1 MQISYKQEI
10 LRKLVHLSSIWMV
23 FVMWYAGG
31 LPAFIFFITLAVLN
45 LIVEYARY
53 KKVPVI
59 TPLYETLFKNML
71 RESNG
76 KFRPSGSPP
85 YLASAGVTTLLFP
98 LPFSI
103 IAFLCMMF
111 GDTAAALIGRKFGKH
126 KFSNGKSMEG
136 CAAFLITDFLIV
148 IGAYFILGSFSWI
161 TLLCGLLGVIIAMVA
176 ELFNEELHLDDN
188 FSIPLIVG
196 GMFMLGYF
204 ISGRLNLPA

>member
-1 MQISYKQEI
+1 
-10 LRKLVHLSSIWMV
+10 MV
-23 FVMWYAGG
+23 FVMAYVPGIRG
-31 LPAFIFFITLAVLN
+31 FFFFAILAVLN

-59 TPLYETLFKNML
+59 TPLYEALFKNML

-85 YLASAGVTTLLFP
+85 YLASAAVTTLLFP

-103 IAFLCMMF
+103 ISFLCMMF

-136 CAAFLITDFLIV
+136 CAAFLITDWLIV
-148 IGAYFILGSFSWI
+148 IGAYFITGTFGWI
-161 TLLCGLLGVIIAMVA
+161 ILVCGLIGVVLAMIA

-196 GMFMLGYF
+196 GMFRAGLLLSMYC
-204 ISGRLNLPA
+204 

>member
-1 MQISYKQEI
+1 MQITYKQEL

-23 FVMWYAGG
+23 FVMYCAGRV
-31 LPAFIFFITLAVLN
+31 PAFFFFAILAILN

-85 YLASAGVTTLLFP
+85 YLASAAVTSLLFP

-103 IAFLCMMF
+103 ISFLCMMF

-126 KFSNGKSMEG
+126 KFFNGKSVEG
-136 CAAFLITDFLIV
+136 CAAFLITDWLIV
-148 IGAYFILGSFSWI
+148 IGAFYITGFSWI
-161 TLLCGLLGVIIAMVA
+161 ILVCGLIGVVIAMIA

-188 FSIPLIVG
+188 FSIPLLVG
-196 GMFMLGYF
+196 GMFWIGIL
-204 ISGRLNLPA
+204 LAA

>member
-1 MQISYKQEI
+1 MQITYKQEL

-23 FVMWYAGG
+23 FVMAYVPGFPG
-31 LPAFIFFITLAVLN
+31 FLFFAVLALLN
-45 LIVEYARY
+45 LLVEYARY

-59 TPLYETLFKNML
+59 TPLYEALFKNML

-85 YLASAGVTTLLFP
+85 YLASAAVTTLLFP
-98 LPFSI
+98 LPYSI
-103 IAFLCMMF
+103 ISFLCMMF

-126 KFSNGKSMEG
+126 KFFNGKSVEG
-136 CAAFLITDFLIV
+136 CAAFLITGWIIV
-148 IGAYFILGSFSWI
+148 TGAYFITETFSWI
-161 TLLCGLLGVIIAMVA
+161 VLVCGLAGVVIAMVA

-196 GMFMLGYF
+196 GTFWLGIF
-204 ISGRLNLPA
+204 LTLL

>member
-1 MQISYKQEI
+1 
-10 LRKLVHLSSIWMV
+10 MV
-23 FVMWYAGG
+23 FVMAYAPGIRG
-31 LPAFIFFITLAVLN
+31 FFFFAILAVLN

-59 TPLYETLFKNML
+59 TPLYEALFKNML

-85 YLASAGVTTLLFP
+85 YLASAAVTTLLFP

-103 IAFLCMMF
+103 ISFLCMMF

-136 CAAFLITDFLIV
+136 CAAFLITDWLIV
-148 IGAYFILGSFSWI
+148 IGAYFITGTFGWI
-161 TLLCGLLGVIIAMVA
+161 ILVCGLIGVVLAMIA

-196 GMFMLGYF
+196 GMFWAGLLLSMYC
-204 ISGRLNLPA
+204 

>member
-1 MQISYKQEI
+1 MQISYKQEL

-23 FVMWYAGG
+23 FVMYYAGG
-31 LPAFIFFITLAVLN
+31 LPAFLFFAILSILN

-59 TPLYETLFKNML
+59 TPLYEALFKNML
-71 RESNG
+71 RESNR

-85 YLASAGVTTLLFP
+85 YLASAAVTTLLFP
-98 LPFSI
+98 VPFSI
-103 IAFLCMMF
+103 ISFLCMMF

-126 KFSNGKSMEG
+126 KFFNGKSMEG
-136 CAAFLITDFLIV
+136 CAAFLITDWLIV
-148 IGAYFILGSFSWI
+148 TGAYFITGFNWLILVF
-161 TLLCGLLGVIIAMVA
+161 GLAGVMIAMVA

-196 GMFMLGYF
+196 GMFRLG
-204 ISGRLNLPA
+204 LLLA

>member
-1 MQISYKQEI
+1 MQISYKQEL

-23 FVMWYAGG
+23 FVMYYAGG
-31 LPAFIFFITLAVLN
+31 LPAFLFFAILSILN

-59 TPLYETLFKNML
+59 TPLYEALFKNML

-85 YLASAGVTTLLFP
+85 YLASAAVTTLLFP
-98 LPFSI
+98 VPFSI
-103 IAFLCMMF
+103 ISFLCMMF

-126 KFSNGKSMEG
+126 KFFNGKSVEG
-136 CAAFLITDFLIV
+136 CAAFLITDWLIV
-148 IGAYFILGSFSWI
+148 TGAYFITGFNWLILVF
-161 TLLCGLLGVIIAMVA
+161 GLAGVMIAMVA

-196 GMFMLGYF
+196 GMFRLG
-204 ISGRLNLPA
+204 LLLA

>member
-1 MQISYKQEI
+1 
-10 LRKLVHLSSIWMV
+10 
-23 FVMWYAGG
+23 MWYAGRV
-31 LPAFIFFITLAVLN
+31 PAFFFFMILALLN

-59 TPLYETLFKNML
+59 TPLYEALFKNML

-85 YLASAGVTTLLFP
+85 YLASAAVTSLLFP

-103 IAFLCMMF
+103 ISFLCMMF

-126 KFSNGKSMEG
+126 KLFNGKSLEG
-136 CAAFLITDFLIV
+136 CAAFLITDFMIV
-148 IGAYFILGSFSWI
+148 IGAFLILKFSWI
-161 TLLCGLLGVIIAMVA
+161 LMVCGLVGVIIAMFA

-188 FSIPLIVG
+188 FSIPLSVG
-196 GMFMLGYF
+196 GMFWIGL
-204 ISGRLNLPA
+204 LLA

>member
-1 MQISYKQEI
+1 MQISYKQEL
-10 LRKLVHLSSIWMV
+10 LRKMVHLSSIWMV
-23 FVMWYAGG
+23 FVMWYAGRV
-31 LPAFIFFITLAVLN
+31 PAFFFFIILALLN

-59 TPLYETLFKNML
+59 TPLYEALFKNML

-85 YLASAGVTTLLFP
+85 YLASAAVTSLLFP

-103 IAFLCMMF
+103 ISFLCMMF

-126 KFSNGKSMEG
+126 KLFNGKSLEG
-136 CAAFLITDFLIV
+136 CAAFLITDFMIV
-148 IGAYFILGSFSWI
+148 IGAFLILKFSWI
-161 TLLCGLLGVIIAMVA
+161 LMVCGLVGVIIAMFA

-188 FSIPLIVG
+188 FSIPLSVG
-196 GMFMLGYF
+196 GMFWIGL
-204 ISGRLNLPA
+204 LLA

>member
-1 MQISYKQEI
+1 MQISYRQEI

-23 FVMWYAGG
+23 FVMAYVPGIRG
-31 LPAFIFFITLAVLN
+31 FFFFAILAVLN

-59 TPLYETLFKNML
+59 TPLYEALFKNML

-85 YLASAGVTTLLFP
+85 YLASAAVTTLLFP

-103 IAFLCMMF
+103 ISFLCMMF

-136 CAAFLITDFLIV
+136 CAAFLITDWLIV
-148 IGAYFILGSFSWI
+148 IGAYFITGTFGWI
-161 TLLCGLLGVIIAMVA
+161 ILVCGLIGVVLAMIA

-196 GMFMLGYF
+196 GMFRAGLLLSMYC
-204 ISGRLNLPA
+204 

>member
-1 MQISYKQEI
+1 MQITYKQEL

-23 FVMWYAGG
+23 FVMYYGGG
-31 LPAFIFFITLAVLN
+31 LPAFFFFAILAVLN

-59 TPLYETLFKNML
+59 TPLYEALFKNML

-85 YLASAGVTTLLFP
+85 YLASAAVTTLLFP

-103 IAFLCMMF
+103 ISFLCMMF

-136 CAAFLITDFLIV
+136 CAAFLITDWLIV
-148 IGAYFILGSFSWI
+148 TGAYFITGAFSWI
-161 TLLCGLLGVIIAMVA
+161 VLVCGLIGVVLAMVA

-196 GMFMLGYF
+196 GMFRLG
-204 ISGRLNLPA
+204 LLLAA

>member
-1 MQISYKQEI
+1 MQITYKQEI

-23 FVMWYAGG
+23 FVMYYAGG
-31 LPAFIFFITLAVLN
+31 LPAFIFFAVLAVLN

-59 TPLYETLFKNML
+59 TPLYEALFKNML
-71 RESNG
+71 REASNG

-85 YLASAGVTTLLFP
+85 YLASAAVTTLLFP

-103 IAFLCMMF
+103 ISFLCMMF

-126 KFSNGKSMEG
+126 KFPNGKSMEG
-136 CAAFLITDFLIV
+136 CAAFLITDWLIV
-148 IGAYFILGSFSWI
+148 TGAYFITGSYGWI
-161 TLLCGLLGVIIAMVA
+161 TLVCGLIGVIIAMIA

-188 FSIPLIVG
+188 FSIPLLVG
-196 GMFMLGYF
+196 GMFWVGILL
-204 ISGRLNLPA
+204 SR